1 MSDLVLGIDIGG
13 SGMKGAPVDVKS
25 GEMES
30 KRFRIKTPQPAT
42 PDAMLDVAVELQ
54 KKFDWKGPVGFAF
67 PGVVRSNVIETA
79 ANLDPSWVGVDA
91 GKLFGKA
98 LDCEV
103 SVCND
108 ADAAG
113 LAEVHHGAGRGQK
126 GVIIMVTLGTGI
138 GSALFTDGKLLPNSE
153 FGHLVID
160 GVPAESR
167 ASSRVREDDELSWQE
182 WAGRVSRY
190 LNEMEDLFWP
200 NLIIVGGGVSKEWDD
215 FGHLLDIRTPVV
227 PAKLKNKA
235 GIIGAALAFN

>member
-13 SGMKGAPVDVKS
+13 SGMKGAPVHVKK
-25 GEMES
+25 GQMET

-42 PDAMLDVAVELQ
+42 PEAMVEVAEELQ
-54 KKFDWKGPVGFAF
+54 KNFNWKGPVGFTF

-98 LDCEV
+98 LDCDV

-113 LAEVHHGAGRGQK
+113 LAEVRHGAGRGQD

-138 GSALFTDGKLLPNSE
+138 GSALFTNGKLLPNSE
-153 FGHLVID
+153 FGHLIID
-160 GVPAESR
+160 GVAAETR
-167 ASSRVREDDELSWQE
+167 ASSRVLEDEELSWEE
-182 WAGRVSRY
+182 WGGRVRRFLS
-190 LNEMEDLFWP
+190 EMENLFWP
-200 NLIIVGGGVSKEWDD
+200 NLIIVGGGVSKEWDHY
-215 FGHLLDIRTPVV
+215 GHLLDIRTPVV

-235 GIIGAALAFN
+235 GIIGAALAFD